1 MSIQS
6 SISGAIGA
14 VGTTVAVGKALKQ
27 SDPEYQRKK
36 QKELEL
42 KEVQNEAK
50 DLVEQINAS
59 GIEKGQE
66 KTEFEKEWLRTRADK
81 LKEITAR
88 LFEADPSLE
97 NFKRMQKASEG
108 VKGMSR
114 ASYTTVKQQQA
125 NNLAAEQA
133 KAKAIQKQTIL
144 TNVGKWETL

>member
-42 KEVQNEAK
+42 QEVNNEV
-50 DLVEQINAS
+50 DRITEQINAS
-59 GIEKGQE
+59 GLKPGET
-66 KTEFEKEWLRTRADK
+66 KTDFEKAWIRSLSDK
-81 LKEITAR
+81 LKDLGR
-88 LFEADPSLE
+88 RQFEADPSLE
-97 NFKRMQKASEG
+97 NFERMQRASEIS
-108 VKGMSR
+108 KM
-114 ASYTTVKQQQA
+114 AYTTEKQQKA

-133 KAKAIQKQTIL
+133 KAKALQKQTIL
-144 TNVGKWETL
+144 TNIGKWEVL

>member
-42 KEVQNEAK
+42 NEVQNEAK
-50 DLVEQINAS
+50 KVREQLEAA

-66 KTEFEKEWLRTRADK
+66 KNEFEKKWLRTRADK
-81 LKEITAR
+81 LKELTTR
-88 LFEADPSLE
+88 QFEADPSSE
-97 NFKRMQKASEG
+97 NFWKMQKASEL